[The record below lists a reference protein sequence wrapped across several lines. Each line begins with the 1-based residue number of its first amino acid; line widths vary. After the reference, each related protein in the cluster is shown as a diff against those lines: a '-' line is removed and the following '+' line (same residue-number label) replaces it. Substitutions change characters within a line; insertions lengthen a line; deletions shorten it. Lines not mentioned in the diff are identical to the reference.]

1 MYSELQFLLNSL
13 TVIGALVFLYYLIN
27 RYGFKFPYNKG
38 GRNLELLEKLPLSG
52 DSGLIVFRAGK
63 RQYLGFYSRGDFKI
77 LKEIKDDED
86 SSTTGFS
93 ANDGSRRNS

>member
-1 MYSELQFLLNSL
+1 LYSELQFLLNSL
-13 TVIGALVFLYYLIN
+13 TVIGALIFLYYLIN
-27 RYGFKFPYNKG
+27 KYGFKFPYNKG

-77 LKEIKDDED
+77 LKEIENDED